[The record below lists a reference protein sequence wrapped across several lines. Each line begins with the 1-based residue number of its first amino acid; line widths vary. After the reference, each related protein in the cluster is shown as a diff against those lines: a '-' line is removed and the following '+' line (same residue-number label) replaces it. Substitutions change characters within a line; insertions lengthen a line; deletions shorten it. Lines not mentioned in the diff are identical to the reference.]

1 MEQRGLSMS
10 DAFLIEIGTEELP
23 PKSLR
28 TLAQSFHDEVVA
40 GFSHLNLAPVHSEW
54 FATPRRLAVRINEL
68 PSRSPDTQEI
78 VLGPPASAAKNAA
91 GEWTPAAI
99 GFAKKQGVSA
109 DELELIDSDKGPR
122 LGFTKTV
129 PGAQTELVAAH
140 VVNEALAKLPI
151 AKRMRW
157 GSSRTEFV
165 RPVHWVV
172 CLYGDNDDLG
182 TIFGLTA
189 SRVSRGHRFMA
200 PEPIEI
206 RSAATYEE
214 DLLAAKVIVDYE
226 KRKAMILKQVQN
238 LAATYSAAAQ
248 IDDDLLNEVTALVE
262 WPVALSGEFDR
273 DFLRVPSEALIAS
286 MKEHQKYFHLQ
297 DSEGKLL
304 PRFITVAN
312 IESPEPERIVHGNE
326 RVIRP
331 RLADA
336 AFFYD
341 TDLKT
346 LLADRR
352 IVLEKMTFQH
362 KLGSVYDKVARVAS
376 LASFIAT
383 KIGADASIA
392 ARGAELAKSDLASEL
407 VNEFPELQGIA
418 GAYYA
423 RAEGLGDEIA
433 NVIEQHYL
441 PRFATD
447 VLPDNL
453 EATAV
458 AIADRCDTLAGIFA
472 IGEIPS
478 GSKDPF
484 ALRRASLAVLRLI
497 IDNNLNLDLAELFSE
512 ALNRLPFDV
521 PPNTLESLI
530 AYLNERYY
538 ARYEAQGIPI
548 TTIRAVINQ
557 GVNEPLDFQRRL
569 NALVAFSD
577 MPEALVLA
585 SAYKRVS
592 NILAKADAV
601 KPAYI
606 DELLVETAEHVL
618 AKALQALKPALD
630 KAISTKDYSGY
641 LTHLASLRQPVDV
654 FFNEVMV
661 NAEDAKLRQNRLGLL
676 ATLASLFGAVA
687 DLKEL
692 VIS

>member
-1 MEQRGLSMS
+1 MNE
-10 DAFLIEIGTEELP
+10 AFLVEIGTEELP

-28 TLAQSFHDEVVA
+28 VLAQAFHDEVVA
-40 GFSHLNLAPVHSEW
+40 GFSQLNLKPEQSEW
-54 FATPRRLAVRINEL
+54 FATPRRLAVRINQL
-68 PSRSPDTQEI
+68 PSRSPDTQEV
-78 VLGPPASAAKNAA
+78 VLGPPAAAAKNDA

-99 GFAKKQGVSA
+99 GFAKKQGLSA
-109 DELELIDSDKGPR
+109 DELELIDSDKGLR

-129 PGAQTELVAAH
+129 PGAQTELVAAQI
-140 VVNEALAKLPI
+140 VNEALAKLPI

-172 CLYGDNDDLG
+172 CLFGENDNLG
-182 TIFGLTA
+182 TIFGLAA
-189 SRVSRGHRFMA
+189 SRISRGHRFMA
-200 PEPIEI
+200 PEPINI
-206 RSAATYEE
+206 QSPASYEQ
-214 DLLAAKVIVDYE
+214 DLLAVKVIANYD
-226 KRKAMILKQVQN
+226 KRKAIIFDQVRE
-238 LAATYSAAAQ
+238 LAAKYSADAQ
-248 IDDDLLNEVTALVE
+248 IGDDLLDEVTALVE

-297 DSEGKLL
+297 DANGALL

-312 IESPEPERIVHGNE
+312 IESSEPERIVHGNE

-346 LLADRR
+346 PLVDRQA
-352 IVLEKMTFQH
+352 VLEKMTFQH
-362 KLGSVYDKVARVAS
+362 KLGSVYDKVTRVTS
-376 LASFIAT
+376 LAQLIAT
-383 KIGADASIA
+383 QIGADANIA
-392 ARGAELAKSDLASEL
+392 TAAAKLAKSDLASEL

-423 RAEGLGDEIA
+423 REEGLGNEIA
-433 NVIEQHYL
+433 TVIEQHYL

-447 VLPDNL
+447 VLPDSL

-484 ALRRASLAVLRLI
+484 ALRRASLAILRLI
-497 IDNNLNLDLAELFSE
+497 IENDLNLNVAEMFTE
-512 ALNRLPFDV
+512 ALNSLPFEA
-521 PPNTLESLI
+521 PQSTLESLI
-530 AYLNERYY
+530 SYLNERYY
-538 ARYEAQGIPI
+538 ARYEAQGIPV

-557 GVNEPLDFQRRL
+557 GVNAPIDFHRRL
-569 NALVAFSD
+569 NALVDFSD
-577 MPEALVLA
+577 MPESTVLA
-585 SAYKRVS
+585 SAYKRVA
-592 NILAKADAV
+592 NILAKAGTVEAT
-601 KPAYI
+601 YT
-606 DELLVETAEHVL
+606 DELLVEDAEQAL
-618 AKALQALKPALD
+618 AKAIKTLTPALD
-630 KAISTKDYSGY
+630 KAISNKDYSAY
-641 LTHLASLRQPVDV
+641 LTHLASLREPVDV
-654 FFNEVMV
+654 FFDEVMV
-661 NAEDAKLRQNRLGLL
+661 NAEDDKLKQNRLGLL

-692 VIS
+692 AIN